1 MRARSRWVFSGSPK
15 LQPGIAHKSGSYED
29 TYVASYEADHDITEA
44 EADNL
49 LATDY
54 HMFPITGASYV
65 MSDNRLVITYT
76 VDHYN

>member
-1 MRARSRWVFSGSPK
+1 MINKTSDS
-15 LQPGIAHKSGSYED
+15 LYKSGSYED
-29 TYVASYEADHDITEA
+29 TYVASYEADHEITEA

-49 LATDY
+49 LATEY

-76 VDHYN
+76 VDHCN